1 MRNAQKQDL
10 HPKISVYLID
20 HQNAQYEVENFWVGA
35 LRDAAVDGNIHSG
48 SLMAGQSVGLVDEIK
63 PIKEIRDEMVND
75 AEAELQRLNRIF
87 NQS

>member
-1 MRNAQKQDL
+1 MKKLENK
-10 HPKISVYLID
+10 LID
-20 HQNAQYEVENFWVGA
+20 QQNAQYEVENFWVGA
-35 LRDAAVDGNIHSG
+35 LRDAAVDGNVQRG

-63 PIKEIRDEMVND
+63 PIKEIIDEMVND